1 LIVQQK
7 APVPEHVPVS
17 RVIYSLLTVGTGS
30 IRTDNAPSIRFF
42 MNYLLKKN
50 TQHELICW
58 LKMILAG

>member
-30 IRTDNAPSIRFF
+30 IGTDNAPSIRLFIDELPAKKHS
-42 MNYLLKKN
+42 MN
-50 TQHELICW
+50 
-58 LKMILAG
+58 